1 MCSCVHLHVCA
12 CVCMCGCMCEHEHVC
27 MSVCPALSVSM
38 LVGKEVIGHVHAC
51 LSEWVCAEG

>member
-1 MCSCVHLHVCA
+1 
-12 CVCMCGCMCEHEHVC
+12 